1 MRSGR
6 DEELRSGPEVKID
19 ILDEG
24 YLSPE
29 LFWEYW
35 VTTSVTERCFGRPG
49 KRWGAL
55 WAKGRGHTS
64 PLRGCA
70 PLPAPLT

>member
-1 MRSGR
+1 MRSRR
-6 DEELRSGPEVKID
+6 DEELQNGPKVKID

-24 YLSPE
+24 YWNPE
-29 LFWEYW
+29 LFPGYR
-35 VTTSVTERCFGRPG
+35 VTTRVTERSFGGPC
-49 KRWGAL
+49 KRLGAL

-70 PLPAPLT
+70 PLPTPLT

>member
-1 MRSGR
+1 M
-6 DEELRSGPEVKID
+6 KID

-24 YLSPE
+24 YWSPE
-29 LFWEYW
+29 VFRGYQAMA
-35 VTTSVTERCFGRPG
+35 SMFERGFGGPG

-64 PLRGCA
+64 PLRGYA
-70 PLPAPLT
+70 ALPTPLT